1 MVLSVSPIQTD
12 TPYRLLESR
21 SQYESCHIRV
31 PDIEERLP
39 ALLLDQKFYSFFRVV
54 FDEQQLLSM
63 VAKLNRQA
71 QESIVTRVAR
81 GYAIWVLEPTAYIDA
96 PRSNSLQAPADV
108 FPYRILE
115 SRNQYKPC
123 HIRVP
128 DVEQRL
134 VAIRLDDTYYSFF
147 AVTQDKQNILKTI
160 AKTKLTVDQI
170 VITTTA
176 KGYVVWVLEPQV
188 RLQPSV

>member
-12 TPYRLLESR
+12 LPYRLLESR

-31 PDIEERLP
+31 PDIAERLP

-54 FDEQQLLSM
+54 SDEQQLISM
-63 VAKLNRQA
+63 MTKLNRQA
-71 QESIVTRVAR
+71 QESVVTRVAK
-81 GYAIWVLEPTAYIDA
+81 GYGIWVLEPTAHIDA
-96 PRSNSLQAPADV
+96 PRSSSVQASAEA

-115 SRNQYKPC
+115 SRNQFKPC

-134 VAIRLDDTYYSFF
+134 VAIRFDDKYYSFF
-147 AVTQDKQNILKTI
+147 AVTQDKSSILKTI
-160 AKTKLTVDQI
+160 AKTKLTVEQV
-170 VITTTA
+170 VITTAA
-176 KGYVVWVLEPQV
+176 KGYIVWVLEPHVQ
-188 RLQPSV
+188 LQPSV

>member
-1 MVLSVSPIQTD
+1 MVLSVSPVQTD

-54 FDEQQLLSM
+54 SDEQQLLSM
-63 VAKLNRQA
+63 ITKLNRQA
-71 QESIVTRVAR
+71 QESVVTRVAR
-81 GYAIWVLEPTAYIDA
+81 GYGIWVLESTAYIDA
-96 PRSNSLQAPADV
+96 PRSASLQPPADA

-134 VAIRLDDTYYSFF
+134 VAIRFDDTYYSFF
-147 AVTQDKQNILKTI
+147 AVTQDRPSILKTI
-160 AKTKLTVDQI
+160 AKTKLTVEQV
-170 VITTTA
+170 VITLAA
-176 KGYVVWVLEPQV
+176 KGYILWVLEPHVQ
-188 RLQPSV
+188 LQPSA

>member
-1 MVLSVSPIQTD
+1 MVLSVSPLQTD

-21 SQYESCHIRV
+21 RQYESCHIRV

-54 FDEQQLLSM
+54 SDEQQLLSM

-71 QESIVTRVAR
+71 QESVVTRVAR
-81 GYAIWVLEPTAYIDA
+81 GYGIWLLEPTAHIDA
-96 PRSNSLQAPADV
+96 PRSISLQANTDV

-115 SRNQYKPC
+115 SRSQYKPC

-128 DVEQRL
+128 DLEQRL

-147 AVTQDKQNILKTI
+147 AVTQDKPSILKTI
-160 AKTKLTVDQI
+160 AKTKLTAEQI

-188 RLQPSV
+188 QLQPSV